1 MKTKI
6 FTDNVQRIE
15 FFIYYTFM
23 IVFCFYTAFNAFVIG
38 EIFLPFVALAGA
50 DAILSLIILI
60 SYFKHISNVPYLLI
74 AYITLLIVTLIGSS
88 IAECVMFGVKLY
100 VFVSKISLYLFCIL
114 TPVKHYAVL
123 RRKLKEFERSR

>member
-1 MKTKI
+1 MKSKI

-23 IVFCFYTAFNAFVIG
+23 VIFCIYTAINAFVVG

-60 SYFKHISNVPYLLI
+60 SYFKHITNVPYLLI

-88 IAECVMFGVKLY
+88 IAECVMFGARLY

-114 TPVKHYAVL
+114 TPIKHYAVL